1 MTYLAICYVRKGKF
15 VKRYKNIELEII
27 ASSEDEARDEAERI
41 MRGLFPDEIWF
52 IASVAEA
59 IRE

>member
-1 MTYLAICYVRKGKF
+1 LIYLAIGYVRKGKF
-15 VKRYKNIELEII
+15 IKRYKNIELEIF
-27 ASSEDEARDEAERI
+27 AFSEDEARDEAADI

-59 IRE
+59 RRE